1 MIDMYGSEVG
11 VGDTV
16 VTWLTEG
23 KGCILKHVVVTK
35 VSPNTVEFEY
45 TYTTANNYYE
55 ISERSSVKTAK
66 RKSNQ
71 IILLPPF

>member
-16 VTWLTEG
+16 ITFVKEG
-23 KGCILKHVVVTK
+23 KGCILKHVIVSK
-35 VSPNTVEFEY
+35 VNQNTIEFEY
-45 TYTTANNYYE
+45 EYITTVSYYKT
-55 ISERSSVKTAK
+55 SVKTAK
-66 RKSNQ
+66 RKNNQ